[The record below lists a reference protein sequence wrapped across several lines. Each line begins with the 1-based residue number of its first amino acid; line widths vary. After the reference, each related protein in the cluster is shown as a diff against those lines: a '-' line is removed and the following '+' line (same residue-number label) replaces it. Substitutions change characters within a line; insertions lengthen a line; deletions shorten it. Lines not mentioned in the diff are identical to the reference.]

1 MFNAQDHATPARR
14 PAVDAHDRD
23 ILRGLAEAQAQI
35 AALPVHREK
44 AELWR
49 RLNDLEPVRPL
60 VWINEIPW
68 NEMNVGDELTL
79 CCTSAFARGIEG
91 RLRLLLYQWRHL
103 PADMIV
109 DASIPCPLVIHS
121 TGFGLREDVDIAKT
135 DETNAVVSRHFHPHI
150 VNPAD
155 IEKIQMPVVTH
166 DVAQTEA
173 NYAAMCDIF
182 GGILPVVKVGKKG
195 TWFAPWD
202 ELIRWW
208 GVQEAMRDLVD
219 RPEMV
224 EAAISRLVDAYLC
237 ELDQWEAL
245 NLLTRN
251 DDATRIGSGGY
262 GHTKSLPGP
271 DLDPTHPHTRNLWGC
286 ATAQIFGAV
295 SPKMHW
301 EFGLKHELRW
311 LERWGLTYYGCC
323 EPLDVKMGIMKRIPN
338 LRKVSTSPWVNT
350 ERAVKE
356 IGGRYVMSRKPNP
369 AWLAED
375 VWRPDMAEA
384 DLRAFLDR
392 ARGLPVEIILKDIST
407 VRYQPQRLWEWAR
420 MAMRVVEEYWS

>member
-1 MFNAQDHATPARR
+1 
-14 PAVDAHDRD
+14 
-23 ILRGLAEAQAQI
+23 
-35 AALPVHREK
+35 
-44 AELWR
+44 
-49 RLNDLEPVRPL
+49 
-60 VWINEIPW
+60 
-68 NEMNVGDELTL
+68 
-79 CCTSAFARGIEG
+79 
-91 RLRLLLYQWRHL
+91 
-103 PADMIV
+103 
-109 DASIPCPLVIHS
+109 
-121 TGFGLREDVDIAKT
+121 
-135 DETNAVVSRHFHPHI
+135 
-150 VNPAD
+150 
-155 IEKIQMPVVTH
+155 MPVVTY
-166 DVAQTEA
+166 DQEQTEA
-173 NYAAMCDIF
+173 NYATMCDIF
-182 GGILPVVKVGKKG
+182 GDILPVVKVGKKG

-224 EAAISRLVDAYLC
+224 EAAVSRLVDAYLC

-262 GHTKSLPGP
+262 GHTNALPGA
-271 DLDPTHPHTRNLWGC
+271 DLDPAHPHTHNLWGS
-286 ATAQIFGAV
+286 ATAQIFGSV

-301 EFGLKHELRW
+301 DFALKHELRW

-323 EPLDVKMGIMKRIPN
+323 EPLDVKMGILRRIPN
-338 LRKVSTSPWVNT
+338 LRKVSTSPWVNAD
-350 ERAVKE
+350 RAIKE

-384 DLRAFLDR
+384 DLRAFLDK

-407 VRYQPQRLWEWAR
+407 VRYQPQRLWEWEK
-420 MAMRVVEEYWS
+420 MAMRVVEEYWG